1 MFERELKRL
10 ALSNADVG
18 KLPAHF
24 HLKNQDELL
33 IALALGEITPGQ
45 IARVLQEAAQP
56 PEPEVT
62 QSSAPVASRH
72 ATLDH
77 SALSI
82 EGIGNLLTTLARCC
96 QPLPGDPVR
105 GFITKGRGVSVHRA
119 DCGSLARLARRDPD
133 RVIEVSWGSAAAQA
147 YEVDIELRGYDRKG
161 LQKDVTSVVSNAGTH
176 IIASSSR
183 LFVHTG
189 EVEMRFTLR
198 VRDFEQL
205 STLLGKLLA
214 LPNVIDVRRVGV
226 G

>member
-1 MFERELKRL
+1 LR
-10 ALSNADVG
+10 D
-18 KLPAHF
+18 
-24 HLKNQDELL
+24 Q
-33 IALALGEITPGQ
+33 
-45 IARVLQEAAQP
+45 
-56 PEPEVT
+56 
-62 QSSAPVASRH
+62 
-72 ATLDH
+72 

-105 GFITKGRGVSVHRA
+105 GFVTRGRGVSVHRA
-119 DCGSLARLARRDPD
+119 DCPSLARLARRDPD
-133 RVIEVSWGSAAAQA
+133 RVIEVEWGKAAAQA

-161 LQKDVTSVVSNAGTH
+161 LQKDVTSLISNMGTH

-183 LFVHTG
+183 VFAQSG

-205 STLLGKLLA
+205 SGLLGRLVA
-214 LPNVIDVRRVGV
+214 LPNVVDARRVSG